1 MFNSLN
7 LAGIRSLTRGL
18 RPGKGICYHRG
29 YLLLDRKKDARLSA
43 IADWFLSIG
52 RHEDLGFLTQRKM
65 GEFQYE
71 YLFTKK

>member
-1 MFNSLN
+1 MF
-7 LAGIRSLTRGL
+7 RHLTNTGVRAATRNL
-18 RPGKGICYHRG
+18 RPGRCICYHRG

-52 RHEDLGFLTQRKM
+52 INEDLGFLTQRKV
-65 GEFQYE
+65 GEFDYE